1 MSRMVTN
8 EAKSDYFRL
17 ARRPPRIAGKL
28 QRSFPDLYK
37 WISDSLKISLL
48 RVDYLSA

>member
-1 MSRMVTN
+1 MSRMATN

-28 QRSFPDLYK
+28 QRSFRIYTNGFRT
-37 WISDSLKISLL
+37 LL
-48 RVDYLSA
+48 GFHFSE